1 MIGKVMKFIV
11 FICFLFILDNV
22 TFAQTKLEIPLS
34 KFQETVIL
42 SRLGYTLSY
51 DVKNNLPNWVAWT
64 LDKKK
69 LDERVSRKGFNFR
82 PDPDLNPKE
91 AVVTQD
97 YAHSG
102 YDRGHMCPAGD
113 SRWSAKAMK

>member
-1 MIGKVMKFIV
+1 MKSIV
-11 FICFLFILDNV
+11 FICFLLILDNV

-69 LDERVSRKGFNFR
+69 LD
-82 PDPDLNPKE
+82 
-91 AVVTQD
+91 
-97 YAHSG
+97 
-102 YDRGHMCPAGD
+102 
-113 SRWSAKAMK
+113 